1 MNPVLM
7 AALISGGINA
17 LQGKRGSDLLK
28 STIRDTAIAYAL
40 GPAAAGSGAQT
51 EGINQIAQQ
60 ATQQGTQQ
68 AATQMTAAEAA
79 KQVGK
84 TGAEKEMLK
93 ELAREE
99 VSRGVTKP
107 TIGQRLQ
114 RGFEA
119 IEGPFRDPVTG
130 DISKFRVGLGAA
142 GLGGA
147 AYAAGMFDPKDPPP
161 PRYPGYNKFY
171 AADPEMFQPLSG
183 RYGPDYEKY
192 PEGSPYSGMQ
202 EGGIADAEMMSPDDE
217 MLQYDMQQQAGSD
230 AGIVGNLME
239 RFRESLSAGDPEK
252 MARASKSMMRRPARF
267 IEAVD
272 TSVTPVSDVTPATP
286 MSGKLP
292 ARIQREFVMKFQQD
306 PDRTAIEY
314 ATMMRDNDRLTV
326 ADVKRAKEVLE
337 QLTSETEVSSEEM
350 EGILGLT
357 ARGKSNVRI
366 PQAPDAPAQIQE
378 LMDTFRARASN
389 EPAQPQ
395 FNKGDLVDVLPSKY
409 KRDENDESNYK
420 RTSGKMVTDETGKG
434 SGNKDTMLAQLADGE
449 FVTKAKSVLGAGK
462 AMGGKNKKEQREL
475 GAKFFYKQMSEL
487 EKIAESA

>member
-28 STIRDTAIAYAL
+28 STVRDTAIDYAL
-40 GPAAAGSGAQT
+40 GPGGIGGGQAGQQAAGSGISQL
-51 EGINQIAQQ
+51 
-60 ATQQGTQQ
+60 
-68 AATQMTAAEAA
+68 TAAEAA
-79 KQVGK
+79 KQTGKTAAEKQMLGELAKEEAAKGVGK
-84 TGAEKEMLK
+84 QTF
-93 ELAREE
+93 
-99 VSRGVTKP
+99 
-107 TIGQRLQ
+107 GQKLQ
-114 RGFEA
+114 KGFTA
-119 IEGPFRDPVTG
+119 IEKPFRDPVTG

-142 GLGGA
+142 GLGATAFGLGA
-147 AYAAGMFDPKDPPP
+147 FDPKPAPDPK
-161 PRYPGYNKFY
+161 YAGYNRFY
-171 AADPEMFQPLSG
+171 AADPEMFQPFSG
-183 RYGPDYEKY
+183 KQIDYSKY
-192 PEGSPYSGMQ
+192 PEGAPYSGLQ
-202 EGGIADAEMMSPDDE
+202 EGGMAEQEIMSPDDE
-217 MLQYDMQQQAGSD
+217 MLQFDMQQRTADD

-239 RFRESLSAGDPEK
+239 RFRESLKDPEQ
-252 MARASKSMMRRPARF
+252 MARASKAMMRRPARF
-267 IEAVD
+267 AETID
-272 TSVTPVSDVTPATP
+272 TSITPVTDETKATP
-286 MSGKLP
+286 MADKLP

-314 ATMMRDNDRLTV
+314 ATMMRDTDRLTI
-326 ADVKRAKEVLE
+326 ADVKRAKETLE
-337 QLTSETEVSSEEM
+337 KLSNETEMDVSDLQ
-350 EGILGLT
+350 GIMGL
-357 ARGKSNVRI
+357 APQDGSNVRI
-366 PQAPDAPAQIQE
+366 PEPPNAPEAIQQ
-378 LMDTFRARASN
+378 LMDTFRSRASN

>member
-28 STIRDTAIAYAL
+28 STVRDTAIAYAL
-40 GPAAAGSGAQT
+40 GPGMTGSGAQT

-60 ATQQGTQQ
+60 ATEQGTKQ
-68 AATQMTAAEAA
+68 AATQLSAAEISKQAGKTAAERN
-79 KQVGK
+79 
-84 TGAEKEMLK
+84 MLK
-93 ELAREE
+93 ELAQEE
-99 VSRGVTKP
+99 AQGGKLSRAFK
-107 TIGQRLQ
+107 
-114 RGFEA
+114 A
-119 IEGPFRDPVTG
+119 IETPFRDPVSG

-142 GLGGA
+142 GLGATAFGLGA
-147 AYAAGMFDPKDPPP
+147 FDPKPAPDPK
-161 PRYPGYNKFY
+161 YAGYNRFY
-171 AADPEMFQPLSG
+171 AADPEMFQPFSG
-183 RYGPDYEKY
+183 KEIDYSKY
-192 PEGSPYSGMQ
+192 PEGAPYSGLQ
-202 EGGIADAEMMSPDDE
+202 EGGMAEQQMMSPDDE
-217 MLQYDMQQQAGSD
+217 MLEYDMQQQTGD
-230 AGIVGNLME
+230 GAGIVGNLME
-239 RFRESLSAGDPEK
+239 RFRESLKDPEQ
-252 MARASKSMMRRPARF
+252 MARASKAMMRRPARF
-267 IEAVD
+267 AQTMD
-272 TSVTPVSDVTPATP
+272 TSTVPETMETPTPATP
-286 MSGKLP
+286 MADKLP

-314 ATMMRDNDRLTV
+314 ATMMRDTDRLTI
-326 ADVKRAKEVLE
+326 ADVKRAKETLE
-337 QLTSETEVSSEEM
+337 KLSDETEMDISDLQ
-350 EGILGLT
+350 GIMGL
-357 ARGKSNVRI
+357 APQDGSNVRI
-366 PQAPDAPAQIQE
+366 PEPPNAPEAIQQ
-378 LMDTFRARASN
+378 LMDTFRSRASN

-462 AMGGKNKKEQREL
+462 AMGGKDKKEQREL

>member
-28 STIRDTAIAYAL
+28 STVRDTAIAYAL
-40 GPAAAGSGAQT
+40 GPGGIGAGQAGQQAAGSGISQL
-51 EGINQIAQQ
+51 
-60 ATQQGTQQ
+60 
-68 AATQMTAAEAA
+68 TAAEAA
-79 KQVGK
+79 KQTGK
-84 TGAEKEMLK
+84 TAAEKEMLK
-93 ELAREE
+93 ELAMEE
-99 VSRGVTKP
+99 AQRGVGKQTF
-107 TIGQRLQ
+107 GQRLQ
-114 RGFEA
+114 KGFEA
-119 IEGPFRDPVTG
+119 IETPFRDPATG

-147 AYAAGMFDPKDPPP
+147 AYAAGMFDPKDPPDP
-161 PRYPGYNKFY
+161 KYAGYNRFY

-192 PEGSPYSGMQ
+192 PEGAPYSGLQ
-202 EGGIADAEMMSPDDE
+202 EGGMAEQEIMSPDDE
-217 MLQYDMQQQAGSD
+217 MLQFDMQQRTADD

-239 RFRESLSAGDPEK
+239 RFRESLKDPEQ
-252 MARASKSMMRRPARF
+252 MARASKAMMRRPARF
-267 IEAVD
+267 AQTMD
-272 TSVTPVSDVTPATP
+272 TSTVPEPMETPTPAAP
-286 MSGKLP
+286 MSDKLP

-314 ATMMRDNDRLTV
+314 ATMMRDTDRLTI
-326 ADVKRAKEVLE
+326 ADVKRAKETLE
-337 QLTSETEVSSEEM
+337 KLSDETEMDVNDLQ
-350 EGILGLT
+350 GIMGL
-357 ARGKSNVRI
+357 APQDGSNVRI
-366 PQAPDAPAQIQE
+366 PEPPNAPEALQQ
-378 LMDTFRARASN
+378 LMDTFRSRASN

-462 AMGGKNKKEQREL
+462 AMGGKDKKEQREL

-487 EKIAESA
+487 EKIAENA

>member
-28 STIRDTAIAYAL
+28 STVRDTAIAYAL
-40 GPAAAGSGAQT
+40 GPGMTGSGAQT

-60 ATQQGTQQ
+60 ATEQGTKQ
-68 AATQMTAAEAA
+68 AATQLSAAEISKQAGKTAAERN
-79 KQVGK
+79 
-84 TGAEKEMLK
+84 MLK
-93 ELAREE
+93 ELAQEE
-99 VSRGVTKP
+99 AQGGKLSRAFK
-107 TIGQRLQ
+107 
-114 RGFEA
+114 A
-119 IEGPFRDPVTG
+119 IETPFRDPVSG

-142 GLGGA
+142 GLGATAFGLGA
-147 AYAAGMFDPKDPPP
+147 FDPKPAPDPK
-161 PRYPGYNKFY
+161 YAGYNRFY
-171 AADPEMFQPLSG
+171 AADPEMFQPFSG
-183 RYGPDYEKY
+183 KEIDYSKY
-192 PEGSPYSGMQ
+192 PEGAPYSGLQ
-202 EGGIADAEMMSPDDE
+202 EGGMAEQQMMSPDDE
-217 MLQYDMQQQAGSD
+217 MLEYDMQQQTGD
-230 AGIVGNLME
+230 GAGIVGNLME
-239 RFRESLSAGDPEK
+239 RFRESLKDPEQ
-252 MARASKSMMRRPARF
+252 MARASKAMMRRPARF
-267 IEAVD
+267 AQTMD
-272 TSVTPVSDVTPATP
+272 TSTVPETMETPTPATP
-286 MSGKLP
+286 MANKLP

-314 ATMMRDNDRLTV
+314 ATMMRDTDRLTI
-326 ADVKRAKEVLE
+326 ADVKRAKETLE
-337 QLTSETEVSSEEM
+337 KLSDETEMDISDLQ
-350 EGILGLT
+350 GIMGL
-357 ARGKSNVRI
+357 APQDGSNVRI
-366 PQAPDAPAQIQE
+366 PEPPNAPEAIQQ
-378 LMDTFRARASN
+378 LIDTFRSRASN

>member
-28 STIRDTAIAYAL
+28 STVRDTAIAYAL
-40 GPAAAGSGAQT
+40 GPSGMAGG
-51 EGINQIAQQ
+51 Q
-60 ATQQGTQQ
+60 AGQQ
-68 AATQMTAAEAA
+68 AAGQGISQLTAAEAA
-79 KQVGK
+79 KQTGK
-84 TGAEKEMLK
+84 TAVEKEMLK
-93 ELAREE
+93 ELAMEE
-99 VSRGVTKP
+99 AGRGVGKQTF
-107 TIGQRLQ
+107 GQKLQ
-114 RGFEA
+114 KGFEA
-119 IEGPFRDPVTG
+119 IETPFRDPVTG

-147 AYAAGMFDPKDPPP
+147 AYAAGLFDPKDPPP
-161 PRYPGYNKFY
+161 PKYPGYNRFY

-202 EGGIADAEMMSPDDE
+202 EGGMAEQEIMSPDDE
-217 MLQYDMQQQAGSD
+217 MLQFDMQQRTADD

-239 RFRESLSAGDPEK
+239 RFRESLGDPEK
-252 MARASKSMMRRPARF
+252 MARASRSIMRRPTRF
-267 IEAVD
+267 VETVD
-272 TSVTPVSDVTPATP
+272 TSVTPVADVTPATP
-286 MSGKLP
+286 MSDKLP
-292 ARIQREFVMKFQQD
+292 ARIQREFVLKFQQD

-389 EPAQPQ
+389 EPTQPQ

-462 AMGGKNKKEQREL
+462 AMGGKNKKQQREL

>member
-28 STIRDTAIAYAL
+28 STVRDTAIAYAL
-40 GPAAAGSGAQT
+40 GPGG
-51 EGINQIAQQ
+51 
-60 ATQQGTQQ
+60 QQ
-68 AATQMTAAEAA
+68 AAGKGISDIATQAA
-79 KQVGK
+79 QQTGK
-84 TGAEKEMLK
+84 TAVEKEMLK
-93 ELAREE
+93 ELAMEE
-99 VSRGVTKP
+99 AQRGVGKQTF
-107 TIGQRLQ
+107 GQKLQ
-114 RGFEA
+114 KGFEA
-119 IEGPFRDPVTG
+119 IEKPFMQDG
-130 DISKFRVGLGAA
+130 KISKFRVGLGAA

-161 PRYPGYNKFY
+161 PKYPGYNRFY
-171 AADPEMFQPLSG
+171 AADPGMFQPLSG

-192 PEGSPYSGMQ
+192 PEGAPYSGLQ
-202 EGGIADAEMMSPDDE
+202 EGGMAEQEIMSPDDE
-217 MLQYDMQQQAGSD
+217 MLQFDMQQRTADD

-239 RFRESLSAGDPEK
+239 RFKESLGDPEQ

-267 IEAVD
+267 AETID
-272 TSVTPVSDVTPATP
+272 TSVTPVADVTEATP
-286 MSGKLP
+286 MSDKLP
-292 ARIQREFVMKFQQD
+292 ARIQREFVLKFQQD

-357 ARGKSNVRI
+357 TRGKSGVRV

-462 AMGGKNKKEQREL
+462 AMGGKDKKQQREL

-487 EKIAESA
+487 EKIAETA

>member
-28 STIRDTAIAYAL
+28 STVRDTAIAYAL
-40 GPAAAGSGAQT
+40 GPGMTGSGAQT

-60 ATQQGTQQ
+60 ATEQGTKQ
-68 AATQMTAAEAA
+68 AATQLSAAEISKQAGKTAAERN
-79 KQVGK
+79 
-84 TGAEKEMLK
+84 MLK
-93 ELAREE
+93 ELAQEE
-99 VSRGVTKP
+99 AQGGKLSRAFK
-107 TIGQRLQ
+107 
-114 RGFEA
+114 A
-119 IEGPFRDPVTG
+119 IETPFRDPVSG

-142 GLGGA
+142 GLGATAFGLGA
-147 AYAAGMFDPKDPPP
+147 FDPKPAPDPK
-161 PRYPGYNKFY
+161 YAGYNRFY
-171 AADPEMFQPLSG
+171 AADPEMFQPFSG
-183 RYGPDYEKY
+183 KEIDYSKY
-192 PEGSPYSGMQ
+192 PEGAPYSGLQ
-202 EGGIADAEMMSPDDE
+202 EGGMAEQQMMSPDDE
-217 MLQYDMQQQAGSD
+217 MLEYDMQQQTGD
-230 AGIVGNLME
+230 GAGIVGNLME
-239 RFRESLSAGDPEK
+239 RFRESLKDPEQ
-252 MARASKSMMRRPARF
+252 MARASKAMMRRPARF
-267 IEAVD
+267 AQTMD
-272 TSVTPVSDVTPATP
+272 TSTVPETMETPTPAAP
-286 MSGKLP
+286 MSDKLP

-314 ATMMRDNDRLTV
+314 ATMMRDTDRLTI
-326 ADVKRAKEVLE
+326 ADVKRAKETLE
-337 QLTSETEVSSEEM
+337 KLSDETEMDISDLQ
-350 EGILGLT
+350 GIMGL
-357 ARGKSNVRI
+357 APQDGSNVRI
-366 PQAPDAPAQIQE
+366 PEPPNAPEAIQQ
-378 LMDTFRARASN
+378 LMDTFRSRASN

>member
-1 MNPVLM
+1 
-7 AALISGGINA
+7 
-17 LQGKRGSDLLK
+17 
-28 STIRDTAIAYAL
+28 
-40 GPAAAGSGAQT
+40 
-51 EGINQIAQQ
+51 
-60 ATQQGTQQ
+60 
-68 AATQMTAAEAA
+68 
-79 KQVGK
+79 
-84 TGAEKEMLK
+84 
-93 ELAREE
+93 
-99 VSRGVTKP
+99 
-107 TIGQRLQ
+107 
-114 RGFEA
+114 
-119 IEGPFRDPVTG
+119 
-130 DISKFRVGLGAA
+130 
-142 GLGGA
+142 
-147 AYAAGMFDPKDPPP
+147 
-161 PRYPGYNKFY
+161 
-171 AADPEMFQPLSG
+171 
-183 RYGPDYEKY
+183 
-192 PEGSPYSGMQ
+192 
-202 EGGIADAEMMSPDDE
+202 
-217 MLQYDMQQQAGSD
+217 MLQFDMQQRTADD

-252 MARASKSMMRRPARF
+252 MTRASRSMMRRPARF
-267 IEAVD
+267 AQTVD
-272 TSVTPVSDVTPATP
+272 ESIVPEPMEVPTPATP

-389 EPAQPQ
+389 EPTQPQ

-462 AMGGKNKKEQREL
+462 AMGGKDKKEQREL

>member
-28 STIRDTAIAYAL
+28 STVRDTAIAYAL
-40 GPAAAGSGAQT
+40 GPGGVGAG
-51 EGINQIAQQ
+51 Q
-60 ATQQGTQQ
+60 AGQQ
-68 AATQMTAAEAA
+68 AAGQGISQLTAAEAA
-79 KQVGK
+79 KQTGK
-84 TGAEKEMLK
+84 TAAEKEMLK
-93 ELAREE
+93 ELAKEE
-99 VSRGVTKP
+99 ASRG
-107 TIGQRLQ
+107 IGKQTFGQKLQ
-114 RGFEA
+114 KGFTA
-119 IEGPFRDPVTG
+119 IEKPFRDPVTG
-130 DISKFRVGLGAA
+130 DLSKFRVGLGAA

-147 AYAAGMFDPKDPPP
+147 AYAAGMFDPKDPPSP
-161 PRYPGYNKFY
+161 KYPGYNKFY
-171 AADPEMFQPLSG
+171 AADPGMFQPLSG

-202 EGGIADAEMMSPDDE
+202 EGGMAEQEIMSPDDE
-217 MLQYDMQQQAGSD
+217 MLQFDMQQRTGD
-230 AGIVGNLME
+230 GAGIVGNLME
-239 RFRESLSAGDPEK
+239 RFRESLKDPEQ
-252 MARASKSMMRRPARF
+252 MARAAKSSMRRASRVIQPFSGVQGMA
-267 IEAVD
+267 
-272 TSVTPVSDVTPATP
+272 DVATMTAPTKATP
-286 MSGKLP
+286 MEDKLP
-292 ARIQREFVMKFQQD
+292 ARIQREFVRKFQQD

-314 ATMMRDNDRLTV
+314 ATMMRDTDRLTI
-326 ADVKRAKEVLE
+326 ADVKRAKETLE
-337 QLTSETEVSSEEM
+337 KLSDETEMDVSDLQ
-350 EGILGLT
+350 GIMGL
-357 ARGKSNVRI
+357 APQDESNVRI
-366 PQAPDAPAQIQE
+366 PEPPNAPEAIQQ
-378 LMDTFRARASN
+378 LMDTFRSRASN

>member
-28 STIRDTAIAYAL
+28 STVRDTAIAYAL
-40 GPAAAGSGAQT
+40 GPGMTGSGAQT

-60 ATQQGTQQ
+60 ATEQGTKQ
-68 AATQMTAAEAA
+68 AATQLSAAEISKQAGKTAAERN
-79 KQVGK
+79 
-84 TGAEKEMLK
+84 MLK
-93 ELAREE
+93 ELAQEE
-99 VSRGVTKP
+99 AQGGKLSRAFK
-107 TIGQRLQ
+107 
-114 RGFEA
+114 A
-119 IEGPFRDPVTG
+119 IETPFRDPVSG

-142 GLGGA
+142 GLGATAFGLGA
-147 AYAAGMFDPKDPPP
+147 FDPKPAPDPK
-161 PRYPGYNKFY
+161 YAGYNRFY
-171 AADPEMFQPLSG
+171 AADPEMFQPFSG
-183 RYGPDYEKY
+183 KEIDYSKY
-192 PEGSPYSGMQ
+192 PEGAPYSGLQ
-202 EGGIADAEMMSPDDE
+202 EGGMAEQQMMSPDDE
-217 MLQYDMQQQAGSD
+217 MLEYDMQQQTGD
-230 AGIVGNLME
+230 GAGIVGNLME
-239 RFRESLSAGDPEK
+239 RFRESLKDPEQ
-252 MARASKSMMRRPARF
+252 MARASKAMMRRPARF
-267 IEAVD
+267 AQTMD
-272 TSVTPVSDVTPATP
+272 TSTVPETMETPTPAAP
-286 MSGKLP
+286 MSDKLP

-314 ATMMRDNDRLTV
+314 ATMMRDTDRLTI
-326 ADVKRAKEVLE
+326 ADVKRAKETLE
-337 QLTSETEVSSEEM
+337 KLSDETEMDISDLQ
-350 EGILGLT
+350 GIMGL
-357 ARGKSNVRI
+357 APQDGSNVRI
-366 PQAPDAPAQIQE
+366 PEPPNAPEAIQQ
-378 LMDTFRARASN
+378 LMDTFRSRASN
-389 EPAQPQ
+389 EPAQQ

>member
-28 STIRDTAIAYAL
+28 STVRDTAIAYAL
-40 GPAAAGSGAQT
+40 GPGMTGSGAQT

-60 ATQQGTQQ
+60 ATEQGTKQ
-68 AATQMTAAEAA
+68 AATQLSAAEISKQAGKTAAERN
-79 KQVGK
+79 
-84 TGAEKEMLK
+84 MLK
-93 ELAREE
+93 ELAQEE
-99 VSRGVTKP
+99 AQGGKLSRAFK
-107 TIGQRLQ
+107 
-114 RGFEA
+114 A
-119 IEGPFRDPVTG
+119 IETPFRDPVSG

-142 GLGGA
+142 GLGATAFGLGA
-147 AYAAGMFDPKDPPP
+147 FDPKPAPDPK
-161 PRYPGYNKFY
+161 YAGYNRFY
-171 AADPEMFQPLSG
+171 AADPEMFQPFSG
-183 RYGPDYEKY
+183 KEIDYSKY
-192 PEGSPYSGMQ
+192 PEGAPYSGLQ
-202 EGGIADAEMMSPDDE
+202 EGGMAEQQMMSPDDE
-217 MLQYDMQQQAGSD
+217 MLEYDMQQQTGD
-230 AGIVGNLME
+230 GAGIVGNLME
-239 RFRESLSAGDPEK
+239 RFRESLKDPEQ
-252 MARASKSMMRRPARF
+252 MARASKAMMRRPARF
-267 IEAVD
+267 AQTMD
-272 TSVTPVSDVTPATP
+272 TSTVPETMETPTPEAP
-286 MSGKLP
+286 MSDKLP

-314 ATMMRDNDRLTV
+314 ATMMRDTDRLTI
-326 ADVKRAKEVLE
+326 ADVKRAKETLE
-337 QLTSETEVSSEEM
+337 KLSDETEMDISDLQ
-350 EGILGLT
+350 GIMGL
-357 ARGKSNVRI
+357 APQDGSNVRI
-366 PQAPDAPAQIQE
+366 PEPPNAPEAIQQ
-378 LMDTFRARASN
+378 LMDTFRSRASN